1 MTVSEFINKV
11 GFKVKQDDVKKV
23 NSTISDIKSTATKLL
38 GALGVGFSLK
48 AINGLIEEFG
58 AVNNSIRNS
67 IDDLGEMDEVQNL
80 ILKKANEA
88 RTTYSDMAST
98 VSNLVKSSS
107 DLFPVEDA
115 VNFSS
120 NITKLLKSAG
130 RTDAVI
136 SSVME
141 GFNKS
146 FQKGIVDTETL
157 NKLLEQAPEAANI
170 LAKSLGVTKSE
181 LLDMAS
187 NGRMSVTD
195 LKDAFI
201 NASGEIDAAFANTDM
216 TISDAL
222 KNIRNQWGLWLAQM
236 DKTLGVTKTIAKAM
250 VSGFNSVIA
259 VLNKVRTAVVWLSE
273 KLGGT
278 ENMLKLVAIA
288 AGAIFIALKGEKI
301 LNFLKTAKTLI
312 SGISLKVLAII
323 AVIIVLALIVEDFI
337 NFMLGNKSVL
347 GEVFDKLGIDAE
359 KVRDTIKQAFTKVK
373 EFLLQVWEEI
383 KVILSAAW
391 DVIKKVALFVF
402 NFLAD
407 YWKKNGEKIKE
418 NFKRT
423 WNLISSTLKGLWNG
437 IKKVAEFVFGAL
449 KDFWDK
455 NGESIKETFTFVWGA
470 IFDTL
475 NSIWTIILDI
485 GEAIF
490 GRLKDYFEENGDS
503 IKENFGQ
510 IWDSISA
517 TLTTVWNV
525 ISQIAHVLFGG
536 ISDFFKEN
544 GGLIKDTFMAV
555 WDAIMV
561 FLEPLWNALVA
572 LAKNVFGKLKE
583 WWDRWGGTIVQLFKS
598 VWSIVSSVFKV
609 ILNAIKATFN
619 VFAALFTG
627 DWEKAWNSIKD
638 YFKSVWDAIKNIFK
652 AVWDFL
658 KSFVVSAISQIKAD
672 IQGTFEAISTIFST
686 VWNAIKTV
694 FTNIWSGIKY
704 AATTAVNAIA
714 NVVSSVFNGI
724 KNTVSNIWNGIKN
737 TVSSVVNTM
746 SSTISNVFNGIKN
759 TATTVWNAIKNAI
772 MTPINSA
779 WNTVSGVISKIKN
792 AFNFSWSLPSLK
804 LPHISVTG
812 GTAPFGIG
820 GEGSLPK
827 FSIQW
832 YKDGGILSGA
842 QIFGALGNQ
851 LLGGGEAG
859 QEAVLP
865 LNKLWSEM
873 KTIVGSVVSSVV
885 DDSGDKET
893 GKGLSGIANS
903 IRNVISGAKALASSG
918 KVQPSTAT
926 TMNNSNVSN
935 RNVTQNVNINN
946 TFNGDRAIQ
955 QKASTAVKDSAKDA
969 TSELARGLTY
979 A

>member
-1 MTVSEFINKV
+1 MTISEFVNKV

-48 AINGLIEEFG
+48 AINGLVEEFG

-67 IDDLGEMDEVQNL
+67 IDDLGDMNEVQNL
-80 ILKKANEA
+80 ILQKANEA
-88 RTTYSDMAST
+88 RATYSDMAST

-115 VNFSS
+115 VAFSG
-120 NITKLLKSAG
+120 NIIKLLKSAG

-136 SSVME
+136 ASVME

-187 NGRMSVTD
+187 SGRMSVTD
-195 LKDAFI
+195 LKDAFM
-201 NASGEIDAAFANTDM
+201 NASGEIDAAFSNTDM

-222 KNIRNQWGLWLAQM
+222 KHIRNQWGLWITQS
-236 DKTLGVTKTIAKAM
+236 DKTLGMTKTIAKTM

-273 KLGGT
+273 KLGGA

-288 AGAIFIALKGEKI
+288 AATIFVALKAEKI
-301 LNFLKTAKTLI
+301 LNFLTTAKTAITAI
-312 SGISLKVLAII
+312 SAKTLAII
-323 AVIIVLALIVEDFI
+323 AVIILLALVVEDFI
-337 NFMLGNKSVL
+337 NFMLGNKSVF
-347 GEVFDKLGIDAE
+347 GEVFDKMGIDAE
-359 KVRDTIKQAFTKVK
+359 KVRDTIKQAFAKIK

-391 DVIKKVALFVF
+391 D
-402 NFLAD
+402 
-407 YWKKNGEKIKE
+407 
-418 NFKRT
+418 
-423 WNLISSTLKGLWNG
+423 
-437 IKKVAEFVFGAL
+437 
-449 KDFWDK
+449 
-455 NGESIKETFTFVWGA
+455 
-470 IFDTL
+470 
-475 NSIWTIILDI
+475 
-485 GEAIF
+485 
-490 GRLKDYFEENGDS
+490 
-503 IKENFGQ
+503 
-510 IWDSISA
+510 
-517 TLTTVWNV
+517 
-525 ISQIAHVLFGG
+525 
-536 ISDFFKEN
+536 
-544 GGLIKDTFMAV
+544 
-555 WDAIMV
+555 AIMV

-572 LAKNVFGKLKE
+572 IAKNVFGKLKE

-598 VWSIVSSVFKV
+598 VWSIISSIFKV
-609 ILNAIKATFN
+609 VLNAIKAMFN
-619 VFAALFTG
+619 TFAALFTG

-638 YFKSVWDAIKNIFK
+638 YFKSVWDAIKNIFV

-658 KSFVVSAISQIKAD
+658 KSFLGSALSQIKAS
-672 IQGTFEAISTIFST
+672 IQSAFEAISAIFST

-759 TATTVWNAIKNAI
+759 TASTVWNSIKNAI

-779 WNTVSGVISKIKN
+779 WNTVSGVITKLKN
-792 AFNFSWSLPSLK
+792 AFNFSWSLPKLK
-804 LPHISVTG
+804 LPHISVSG
-812 GTAPFGIG
+812 GEAPFGIAG
-820 GEGSLPK
+820 KGSLPK
-827 FSIQW
+827 FSIEW

-842 QIFGALGNQ
+842 QIFGALGNK

-859 QEAVLP
+859 KEAVLP
-865 LNKLWSEM
+865 LNTLWSEM
-873 KTIVGSVVSSVV
+873 RSVVGSVVSSVV
-885 DDSGDKET
+885 DNSGDKET
-893 GKGLSGIANS
+893 GKGLSGVANS

-926 TMNNSNVSN
+926 TMNSSNVSN

>member
-820 GEGSLPK
+820 GKGSLPK

>member
-1 MTVSEFINKV
+1 MTISEFVNKV

-48 AINGLIEEFG
+48 AINGLVEEFG

-67 IDDLGEMDEVQNL
+67 IDDLGDMNEVQNL
-80 ILKKANEA
+80 ILQKANEA
-88 RTTYSDMAST
+88 RATYSDMAST

-115 VNFSS
+115 VAFSG

-136 SSVME
+136 ASVME

-187 NGRMSVTD
+187 SGRMSVTD
-195 LKDAFI
+195 LKDAFM
-201 NASGEIDAAFANTDM
+201 NASGEIDAAFSNTDM

-222 KNIRNQWGLWLAQM
+222 KHIRNQWGLWITQS
-236 DKTLGVTKTIAKAM
+236 DKTLGMTKTIAKTM

-273 KLGGT
+273 KLGGA

-288 AGAIFIALKGEKI
+288 AATIFVALKAEKI
-301 LNFLKTAKTLI
+301 LNFLTTAKTAITAI
-312 SGISLKVLAII
+312 SAKTLAII
-323 AVIIVLALIVEDFI
+323 AVIILLALVVEDFI
-337 NFMLGNKSVL
+337 NFMLGNKSVF
-347 GEVFDKLGIDAE
+347 GEVFDKMGIDAE
-359 KVRDTIKQAFTKVK
+359 KVRDTIKQAFAKIK

-391 DVIKKVALFVF
+391 DVIKKAAMFVF

-407 YWKKNGEKIKE
+407 YWKKNGDKIKE

-423 WNLISSTLKGLWNG
+423 WNLISSVLKGLWNG
-437 IKKVAEFVFGAL
+437 IKKVAQAVFGAL
-449 KDFWDK
+449 KDFWEK

-475 NSIWTIILDI
+475 NAIWTIILDI

-517 TLTTVWNV
+517 TLSTIWNV
-525 ISQIAHVLFGG
+525 ISQIAHVVFGG

-572 LAKNVFGKLKE
+572 IAKNVFGKLKE

-598 VWSIVSSVFKV
+598 VWSIISSIFKV
-609 ILNAIKATFN
+609 VLNAIKAMFN
-619 VFAALFTG
+619 TFAALFTG
-627 DWEKAWNSIKD
+627 DWEKAWNSMKD
-638 YFKSVWDAIKNIFK
+638 YFKSVWDAIKNIFV

-658 KSFVVSAISQIKAD
+658 KSFLGSALSQIKAS
-672 IQGTFEAISTIFST
+672 IQSAFEAISAIFST
-686 VWNAIKTV
+686 VWNAIKTL

-779 WNTVSGVISKIKN
+779 WNTVSGVITKLKN
-792 AFNFSWSLPSLK
+792 AFNFSWSLPKLK
-804 LPHISVTG
+804 LPHISVSG
-812 GTAPFGIG
+812 GEAPFGIG
-820 GEGSLPK
+820 GKGSLPK
-827 FSIQW
+827 FSIEW

-842 QIFGALGNQ
+842 QIFGALGNK

-859 QEAVLP
+859 KEAVLP
-865 LNKLWSEM
+865 LNTLWSEM
-873 KTIVGSVVSSVV
+873 RSIVGSVVSSVV
-885 DDSGDKET
+885 DNSGDKET
-893 GKGLSGIANS
+893 GKGLSGVANS